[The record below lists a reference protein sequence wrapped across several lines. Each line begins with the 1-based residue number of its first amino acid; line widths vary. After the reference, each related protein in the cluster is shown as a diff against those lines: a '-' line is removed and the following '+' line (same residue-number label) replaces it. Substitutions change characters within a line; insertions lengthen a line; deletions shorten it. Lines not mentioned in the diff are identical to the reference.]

1 MIDEFLLKITQEWT
15 LGKWGFGFRYK
26 LDVLGRFGWE
36 VVSALGRIAGDQQ
49 LVLKRER
56 REDRIEKERKILEK
70 LSVILKAEKEQR
82 EAELEAYIDKL
93 TKQIKKKVTDELV
106 ELDAKEKREKELSS
120 GIKAKEKILPLLP
133 KVGDVVCENTV
144 IKDVKLTVTASID
157 SKDKLTYEGKIKI
170 NIDATKA
177 LLKNKNQYRQSEASK
192 LSSKCEKEILSSI
205 KGYKKKSL
213 GGFSLSGNIQINY
226 KGKAT
231 SVSSLYET
239 FDIKPFPSYFSDRY
253 WIAMELKII
262 LTFIAGLITAYV
274 TVWNAERKISI
285 ENITKERAKWRD
297 KIRELSI
304 NVNAAMVES
313 DNEKLSVLRNQFRLL
328 LNPADKEDQY
338 IIELLSLSEKEDNM
352 KKANEFSVSCFRK
365 HIFG

>member
-1 MIDEFLLKITQEWT
+1 
-15 LGKWGFGFRYK
+15 
-26 LDVLGRFGWE
+26 
-36 VVSALGRIAGDQQ
+36 
-49 LVLKRER
+49 
-56 REDRIEKERKILEK
+56 
-70 LSVILKAEKEQR
+70 
-82 EAELEAYIDKL
+82 
-93 TKQIKKKVTDELV
+93 
-106 ELDAKEKREKELSS
+106 
-120 GIKAKEKILPLLP
+120 
-133 KVGDVVCENTV
+133 
-144 IKDVKLTVTASID
+144 
-157 SKDKLTYEGKIKI
+157 
-170 NIDATKA
+170 
-177 LLKNKNQYRQSEASK
+177 
-192 LSSKCEKEILSSI
+192 
-205 KGYKKKSL
+205 
-213 GGFSLSGNIQINY
+213 
-226 KGKAT
+226 
-231 SVSSLYET
+231 
-239 FDIKPFPSYFSDRY
+239 
-253 WIAMELKII
+253 MELKII

>member
-1 MIDEFLLKITQEWT
+1 M
-15 LGKWGFGFRYK
+15 
-26 LDVLGRFGWE
+26 
-36 VVSALGRIAGDQQ
+36 
-49 LVLKRER
+49 
-56 REDRIEKERKILEK
+56 
-70 LSVILKAEKEQR
+70 
-82 EAELEAYIDKL
+82 
-93 TKQIKKKVTDELV
+93 
-106 ELDAKEKREKELSS
+106 
-120 GIKAKEKILPLLP
+120 LP

-253 WIAMELKII
+253 
-262 LTFIAGLITAYV
+262 
-274 TVWNAERKISI
+274 
-285 ENITKERAKWRD
+285 
-297 KIRELSI
+297 
-304 NVNAAMVES
+304 
-313 DNEKLSVLRNQFRLL
+313 
-328 LNPADKEDQY
+328 
-338 IIELLSLSEKEDNM
+338 
-352 KKANEFSVSCFRK
+352 
-365 HIFG
+365 

>member
-1 MIDEFLLKITQEWT
+1 MNKKFHHKIIIFLSVLTLVGCYETEAIAKNNNSDKDIVINATLPEERWEYLVVSFGTTEFQKIDSGIRNGTSKLVAFREFADLLSGHEGINLQ
-15 LGKWGFGFRYK
+15 YK

-253 WIAMELKII
+253 
-262 LTFIAGLITAYV
+262 
-274 TVWNAERKISI
+274 
-285 ENITKERAKWRD
+285 
-297 KIRELSI
+297 
-304 NVNAAMVES
+304 
-313 DNEKLSVLRNQFRLL
+313 
-328 LNPADKEDQY
+328 
-338 IIELLSLSEKEDNM
+338 
-352 KKANEFSVSCFRK
+352 
-365 HIFG
+365 